1 MKASLLAATA
11 AAAVAAAPVAPPA
24 APVPQVQSLVNG
36 QPTVG
41 PSPRQ
46 ARLVRLAG
54 FAGPLSQQ
62 PKIDGPGDWT
72 KVAPA
77 VSWAALAR
85 ATPDTRQEARWR
97 FALSLIGQSRGADA
111 VGVLEVMRQDETD
124 LALVDSFRLAR
135 GAALAQM
142 GRSVEAME
150 ELIGPGL
157 VTNPEACAWRMLTLA
172 EAGLAE
178 QALGQLSCAQA
189 ALTARPRPERARFVR
204 AAAGAALAVGQSG
217 KAFAWLGQVPTGDV
231 AADLLR
237 GRALAALGKD
247 QDAGKHLARVAKMGS
262 YEQKLDA
269 RLTDIE
275 VAVRRREMP
284 VEAAIKQLE
293 QIRYVWRGGDIEER
307 ALRLSYQ
314 LSVAARDLRGM
325 LSAGA
330 TLFHY
335 FDMGA
340 DGPAFAAGLQ
350 QKLAAA
356 LDPQN
361 GLPLDQALGL
371 YWDFRELAPLGAE
384 GGLLVSQLA
393 GRLQAEGLYE
403 RAADLL
409 EHQLFAR
416 ARDLAQGPLSAR
428 VATLHILA
436 GHPQR
441 ALIALRKTGGVAFPS
456 EMRWDRQRVEAVALA
471 QLGKTE
477 EALAVLQG
485 VPNGGALRAEILW
498 KKRDWSALA
507 EATRPALP
515 AANRMSEVNQAIVL
529 RYAIAL
535 AMTGREDDLAALRV
549 RYAAAFAPL
558 PTAGAFNAL
567 TSPVGTVDPEKVSA
581 AMGAIPSASPAGKIA
596 DLFDIRPASRG
607 G

>member
-1 MKASLLAATA
+1 MKTSLLAATA
-11 AAAVAAAPVAPPA
+11 AAAAAAAPVAPPPA
-24 APVPQVQSLVNG
+24 VPAPQSQSLVNG
-36 QPTVG
+36 VPVADT
-41 PSPRQ
+41 SRRQ
-46 ARLVRLAG
+46 ARIAG
-54 FAGPLSQQ
+54 FAPRLSQQ
-62 PKIDGPGDWT
+62 PVIDGRRGWT
-72 KVAPA
+72 VVPPA
-77 VSWAALAR
+77 QSWAALAR
-85 ATPDTRQEARWR
+85 ANPDTRQEARWR
-97 FALSLIGQSRGADA
+97 FALSLIGRGRGADA
-111 VGVLEVMRQDETD
+111 FGVLEVMRQDETD

-157 VTNPEACAWRMLTLA
+157 VANPEACAWRMLTLA

-178 QALGQLSCAQA
+178 QALGQLACAQA
-189 ALTARPRPERARFVR
+189 ALSGRQRPERARFVR
-204 AAAGAALAVGQSG
+204 AAARSALAVGQPG
-217 KAFAWLGQVPTGDV
+217 KAVAWLGQVPKGDV

-247 QDAGKHLARVAKMGS
+247 QDARAHLARVEKNGS

-269 RLTDIE
+269 RLAGIE
-275 VAVRRREMP
+275 AAVRRREMP

-293 QIRYVWRGGDIEER
+293 QIRYVWRGGEIEER
-307 ALRLSYQ
+307 ALRLSYE

-340 DGPAFAAGLQ
+340 EGPAFAAGLQ

-356 LDPQN
+356 LDPEN

-384 GGLLVSQLA
+384 GDLLVSQLA
-393 GRLQAEGLYE
+393 GRLQAEGLYD

-535 AMTGREDDLAALRV
+535 AMTGREDDLAALRA
-549 RYAAAFAPL
+549 RYAGAFAPL
-558 PTAGAFNAL
+558 PTAGAFDAL

-581 AMGAIPSASPAGKIA
+581 AMGAIPSASPAGQIA
-596 DLFDIRPASRG
+596 DLFDVRPASRAG
-607 G
+607 